1 MNEDISKRFAE
12 LIREGTSLVKNIPHD
27 RDGDAYWMNDTFLQP
42 CQRWMVSVANLVNI
56 VTTKKSIYPGACE
69 NILTSEDM
77 QSGVPTSKFKK
88 YLGILESANDEWE
101 RGLLRDVEYLISAET
116 FDDFL
121 DHAAVY
127 HKGNK
132 KMEAAVLASS
142 VLEDTIKKICK
153 KNDIETSGNSLETLI
168 DSMVE
173 AEVITLVKGKRM
185 KGFSGVRNH
194 ALHAEWDEFDISDVG
209 NLIKGLRE
217 LISDYL

>member
-12 LIREGTSLVKNIPHD
+12 LIQEGTSLANQIPHD
-27 RDGDAYWMNDTFLQP
+27 RDGDAYWMNDSSLQS
-42 CQRWMVSVANLVNI
+42 CQRWMVSVTNLVNI
-56 VTTKKSIYPGACE
+56 VTTKKSIYRSACE

-77 QSGVPTSKFKK
+77 QNGVPTSKLKK
-88 YLGILESANDEWE
+88 FFGILTSANDEWE
-101 RGLLRDVEYLISAET
+101 RGLLRDVEYLVSAET

-121 DHAAVY
+121 DHATVY

-132 KMEAAVLASS
+132 KVESAVLASS

-153 KNDIETSGNSLETLI
+153 KNDIETSGNSLESLI

-173 AEVITLVKGKRM
+173 EEVITLVKGKRM
-185 KGFSGVRNH
+185 KGFTGVRNY

-217 LISDYL
+217 LISDHL